1 MPLASSQEDRRIMAR
16 VHLWEWEDLPWVP
29 DFIRRF
35 ITDHLRFL
43 AQVTGCSSR

>member
-1 MPLASSQEDRRIMAR
+1 MAR

-29 DFIRRF
+29 DLIRRF

-43 AQVTGCSSR
+43 AQVMGLFQP